1 MGLNKIYYYKL
12 ILPAYLYIFNVT
24 TRLLEICLSHIVF
37 YGQWWYSDYL
47 TLISSNGSNQIWL
60 FLWYVCILYVHS

>member
-1 MGLNKIYYYKL
+1 MGLNKICYYKL

-24 TRLLEICLSHIVF
+24 TRLLEIYVSHIIF
-37 YGQWWYSDYL
+37 CRQWWYRDYL
-47 TLISSNGSNQIWL
+47 TVISSNGSNQIWW